1 MLTIRYLLSA
11 ENRRRDAEPAD
22 TVYDNVYIERLNE
35 DGVME
40 KARVDKVCLI
50 VHLVRTLMA
59 LQEFLDLTDKQN
71 RDFRY
76 VL

>member
-1 MLTIRYLLSA
+1 
-11 ENRRRDAEPAD
+11 
-22 TVYDNVYIERLNE
+22 
-35 DGVME
+35 ME